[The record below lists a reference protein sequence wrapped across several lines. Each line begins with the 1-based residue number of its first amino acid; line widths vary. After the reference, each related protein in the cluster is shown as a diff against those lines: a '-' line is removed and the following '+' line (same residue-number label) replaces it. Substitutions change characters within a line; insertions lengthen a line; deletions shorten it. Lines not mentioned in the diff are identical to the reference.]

1 MPTAAKLFAGFAF
14 AILAFFTAE
23 IFKPHMPAG
32 TQFGNFSFVS
42 MLIGLVAGWRVM
54 GPEAGRGN
62 WAAVNSG
69 IKSSAVMIGLALLIF
84 STYEMLVQAFKPA
97 YNGPMEAVVAIF
109 DIGVGYLAT
118 LAVWDVLAVLIVGG
132 ALAGLLSEWAAR
144 RWK

>member
-14 AILAFFTAE
+14 AVLAFFAAE

-32 TQFGNFSFVS
+32 TQFGYFSFVAP
-42 MLIGLVAGWRVM
+42 LIGLVAGWRVM

-62 WAAVNSG
+62 WRAVNSG
-69 IKSSAVMIGLALLIF
+69 VKTAAVMVGLALLIF
-84 STYEMLVQAFKPA
+84 STYEMFLRAFRPEYK
-97 YNGPMEAVVAIF
+97 GPMEAVVAIF
-109 DIGVGYLAT
+109 AIGVDYLSAL
-118 LAVWDVLAVLIVGG
+118 LAWDVIAVLVVGG